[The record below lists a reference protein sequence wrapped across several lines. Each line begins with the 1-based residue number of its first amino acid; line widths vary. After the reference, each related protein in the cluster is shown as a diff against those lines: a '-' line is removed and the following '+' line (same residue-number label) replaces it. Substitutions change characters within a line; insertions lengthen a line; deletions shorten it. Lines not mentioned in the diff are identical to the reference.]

1 MLLKENTQL
10 DFDLYTEPS
19 VWTKVLEWLCGTGIA
34 LSLISMSTKGIYTA
48 VSGAVAHSAKLD
60 TIANNIA
67 NANTPGFK
75 RDKQLFKEYLT
86 SYEKQPTVLEVP
98 KVPASIES
106 FYPLNG
112 GDKSYVDVNGT
123 STSFKQGALKV
134 TGNSLDIG
142 LEGDVFLEVQTPGG
156 TRFTRNGHYTLN
168 ADGFVVNK
176 EGFPL
181 LLSGEE
187 GQPYQE
193 RMIQL
198 GDQRNFDVTVRGDVF
213 VNGVNQGRLSLKTVT
228 EKDALLKEGSSLYT
242 IKENFD
248 NQVIDATKY
257 KVHQGAFEQS
267 NVNIVKEM
275 TDMINATR
283 IFESTQK
290 VIQAYDQMNQKL
302 TNEVPRLR

>member
-1 MLLKENTQL
+1 
-10 DFDLYTEPS
+10 
-19 VWTKVLEWLCGTGIA
+19 
-34 LSLISMSTKGIYTA
+34 MSTKGIYTA

-75 RDKQLFKEYLT
+75 KDTQLFKEYLT

-123 STSFKQGALKV
+123 STSFAQGALKL

-142 LEGDVFLEVQTPGG
+142 LEGDAFLEVQTPGG
-156 TRFTRNGHYTLN
+156 SRLTRNGHYTLN
-168 ADGFVVNK
+168 ADGVVVNK

-181 LLSGEE
+181 LLSGAE
-187 GQPYQE
+187 GQPYEE
-193 RMIQL
+193 RMIRL
-198 GDQRNFDVTVRGDVF
+198 DDTRNFTITARGDVF
-213 VNGVNQGRLSLKTVT
+213 VNGANQGQLSLKTVT
-228 EKDALLKEGSSLYT
+228 EKDALRKDGNSLYS

-248 NQVIDATKY
+248 NQVVTATNY

-283 IFESTQK
+283 VFESTQK
-290 VIQAYDQMNQKL
+290 AIQAYDQMNQKL

>member
-1 MLLKENTQL
+1 MS
-10 DFDLYTEPS
+10 S
-19 VWTKVLEWLCGTGIA
+19 VGLCGTGIA
-34 LSLISMSTKGIYTA
+34 LSFISMSTKGIYTA

-75 RDKQLFKEYLT
+75 TDKQLFKEYLT

-106 FYPLNG
+106 FYPING

-123 STSFKQGALKV
+123 ATNFSQGALKL
-134 TGNSLDIG
+134 TGNPLDIG
-142 LEGDVFLEVQTPGG
+142 VEGDAFLEVQTPGG
-156 TRFTRNGHYTLN
+156 VRMTRNGHFTLN
-168 ADGFVVNK
+168 ADGVVVNK
-176 EGFPL
+176 QGFPL
-181 LLSGEE
+181 LLSGTD
-187 GQPYQE
+187 GQPVE
-193 RMIQL
+193 DRMIRVS
-198 GDQRNFDVTVRGDVF
+198 DKKNFTITVRGDVF
-213 VNGVNQGRLSLKTVT
+213 VNGENQGRLSLRTAT
-228 EKDALLKEGSSLYT
+228 EKDALHKQGNSLYT
-242 IKENFD
+242 IRENFD
-248 NQVIDATKY
+248 NQIVDATNY
-257 KVHQGAFEQS
+257 RVHQGAFEQS

-302 TNEVPRLR
+302 VNDVPRLR